1 MITNLWKRL
10 RNLLPE
16 PPLLAGEVVAAG
28 TYSVTVELPDGSRI
42 TARGSASVGQHVFVR
57 DGRVEGIAPALT
69 VVDIDV

>member
-42 TARGSASVGQHVFVR
+42 TARGSASVGQYVFVR

-69 VVDIDV
+69 VVDIEI